1 MGFGLQTRTCRRFHL
16 EYRNKAP
23 IEYIEYYVYVG
34 MSSKMY
40 TMYSH
45 EKGNYNYSQIA
56 F

>member
-1 MGFGLQTRTCRRFHL
+1 MKSNAETV
-16 EYRNKAP
+16 YPVNKAP

-40 TMYSH
+40 TMYSY

>member
-1 MGFGLQTRTCRRFHL
+1 M
-16 EYRNKAP
+16 NKAP
-23 IEYIEYYVYVG
+23 IEYIVNHVYVG

-40 TMYSH
+40 TMYSY